1 MLRNNG
7 SHWDSTNHKFV
18 APVDGVYMFNLNW
31 LSYSG
36 SAVMDCSIAK
46 NGTYIAHSV
55 HPNLSGVA
63 SSNHNTTT
71 LSISYYLD
79 ANDEIDVRGNAFSGN
94 STNGIYGDSNYWTTF
109 NGFLVDNNM
118 TSILKVSEIQDPANN
133 NSALTIDS
141 TGRVKTP
148 ARPFIQLFRNA
159 NASYAANALITDWRV
174 NDSRGIT
181 PQVV

>member
-1 MLRNNG
+1 MSTLYVDNIYSKTGTSQALTIDSSGLVVMPQRPHFFVHKTSAQGSLSAGAIISFQSVLRNNG

-46 NGTYIAHSV
+46 NGTYIAHSR

-109 NGFLVDNNM
+109 NGFLV
-118 TSILKVSEIQDPANN
+118 
-133 NSALTIDS
+133 
-141 TGRVKTP
+141 G
-148 ARPFIQLFRNA
+148 
-159 NASYAANALITDWRV
+159 
-174 NDSRGIT
+174 
-181 PQVV
+181 